1 MSRLHAT
8 HLKLIGASSAA
19 LLIAGMAASPA
30 LAAPAT
36 IAYACGPVVLP
47 ITMDPGTLPSSLTAG
62 QKVKQS
68 FTSASIHLDAG
79 TVGVAQAQGWT
90 AVSGTSTGDG
100 TDGGAM
106 YKLTIPQTA
115 VPATAGATLD
125 LPATGALTLQP
136 TKAGTY
142 MVFAGT
148 STAFIQGYDATGPTN
163 SITLPCTPPTDGSNQ
178 LGTIKVNKDK
188 TKTKA
193 SATDS
198 GTTVKGKAK
207 VKSHFGLKATGKVT
221 FTLLK
226 GTHKVGTAKGKLST
240 KGVAKVT
247 FKNVTKAG
255 KYTVKAAFKGD
266 KALKGSKGS
275 TSVKVK

>member
-8 HLKLIGASSAA
+8 HLKLVGASSAA

-36 IAYACGPVVLP
+36 VSYTCGPVTLP
-47 ITMDPGTLPSSLTAG
+47 ITIDPGTLPTSLAAG

-68 FTSASIHLDAG
+68 FASANVHLDAG

-100 TDGGAM
+100 TDGGTV

-115 VPATAGATLD
+115 VPQTAGSTLD
-125 LPATGALTLQP
+125 LPATGSLTLQP
-136 TKAGTY
+136 TKAGSY
-142 MVFAGT
+142 KVFAGT
-148 STAFIQGYDATGPTN
+148 ATAFIQGYNASGPAN
-163 SITLPCTPPTDGSNQ
+163 SITLPCTPPTDGSNSF
-178 LGTIKVNKDK
+178 GTIKVNKDT

-193 SATDS
+193 SASDA

-207 VKSHFGLKATGKVT
+207 VKSHFGLKPTGKVT
-221 FTLLK
+221 FTLMS
-226 GTHKVGTAKGKLST
+226 GSHKVGTAKGKLSAT
-240 KGVAKVT
+240 GVAKAT

-255 KYTVKAAFKGD
+255 KYTLKAAFKGD

-275 TSVKVK
+275 ATVKVK